1 MVFYRGISW
10 CENSNFQTLKYNSKN
25 LLFYLI
31 FEVILFIY
39 DCNSKNR
46 KEMKDKVEKIER
58 VIDKIILA
66 LEDKFHKSTEDV
78 DKSIYQSD
86 INKMKE
92 WKLKVYDVYN
102 DEDLK
107 DRMKDDMLTT
117 YLEMFENTL
126 KITIR

>member
-1 MVFYRGISW
+1 M
-10 CENSNFQTLKYNSKN
+10 
-25 LLFYLI
+25 
-31 FEVILFIY
+31 
-39 DCNSKNR
+39 
-46 KEMKDKVEKIER
+46 KEKVEKIER

-66 LEDKFHKSTEDV
+66 LEDKVNKSTEDV
-78 DKSIYQSD
+78 DKRIYHSD

-102 DEDLK
+102 DEDLR
-107 DRMKDDMLTT
+107 DRIKDDMLTT

>member
-1 MVFYRGISW
+1 
-10 CENSNFQTLKYNSKN
+10 
-25 LLFYLI
+25 
-31 FEVILFIY
+31 
-39 DCNSKNR
+39 
-46 KEMKDKVEKIER
+46 MKDKVEKIEL

-78 DKSIYQSD
+78 DKRIYQTD
-86 INKMKE
+86 INKMKD

>member
-1 MVFYRGISW
+1 M
-10 CENSNFQTLKYNSKN
+10 
-25 LLFYLI
+25 
-31 FEVILFIY
+31 
-39 DCNSKNR
+39 
-46 KEMKDKVEKIER
+46 KEKVEKIEC
-58 VIDKIILA
+58 VINNIILA
-66 LEDKFHKSTEDV
+66 LEDKFNKSAEDV
-78 DKSIYQSD
+78 DKRIYQSD

-107 DRMKDDMLTT
+107 DRIKDDMLTT